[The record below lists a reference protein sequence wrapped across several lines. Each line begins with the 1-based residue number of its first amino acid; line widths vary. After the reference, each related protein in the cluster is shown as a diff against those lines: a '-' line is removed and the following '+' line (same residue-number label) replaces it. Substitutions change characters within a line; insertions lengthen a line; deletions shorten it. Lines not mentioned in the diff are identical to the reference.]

1 MKNEYIEI
9 ENVITIQSTKITR
22 VSKDDFLSLYG
33 GDYGMLQR
41 DTERRVAEA
50 VSKAY
55 IDCDK
60 VDVKVQNFV
69 RD

>member
-1 MKNEYIEI
+1 MKDEYIEI
-9 ENVITIQSTKITR
+9 ENVITVQSTKITR
-22 VSKDDFLSLYG
+22 VSKDDFIALYG

-50 VSKAY
+50 ICKIY
-55 IDCDK
+55 LDCDK

>member
-22 VSKDDFLSLYG
+22 VSKDDFLYLYG

-41 DTERRVAEA
+41 DAERRVAEF
-50 VSKAY
+50 VSKAC

-60 VDVKVQNFV
+60 SDVKVQNFV

>member
-1 MKNEYIEI
+1 MKDEYIEI
-9 ENVITIQSTKITR
+9 ENVVTVQSTKITR
-22 VSKDDFLSLYG
+22 VSKDDFLNLYG

-41 DTERRVAEA
+41 DTERHIMEA
-50 VSKAY
+50 VSKSY
-55 IDCDK
+55 LDCDK